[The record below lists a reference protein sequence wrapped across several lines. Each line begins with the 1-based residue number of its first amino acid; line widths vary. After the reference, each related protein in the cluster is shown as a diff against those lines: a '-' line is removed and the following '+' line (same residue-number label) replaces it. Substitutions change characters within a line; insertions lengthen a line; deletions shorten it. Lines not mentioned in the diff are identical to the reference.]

1 MDCQQ
6 FIADKYFFSALHMIF
21 SQEFCRPLRALRIL
35 VHIHGGVDEGRI
47 VLQHP
52 GRVPDS
58 LFHQVRHICEARIGA
73 GHVHAAIPER
83 KVRGVAG
90 NIIHPDMGIDL
101 P

>member
-1 MDCQQ
+1 MNKNAEDGQPEEDREGLPRWHRGGGLQ
-6 FIADKYFFSALHMIF
+6 AESGLSAGRGLRQGRGFSGDA
-21 SQEFCRPLRALRIL
+21 
-35 VHIHGGVDEGRI
+35 EGW
-47 VLQHP
+47 Q
-52 GRVPDS
+52 
-58 LFHQVRHICEARIGA
+58 HICEARIGA